1 MTLLILA
8 AGMGSR
14 FGGLKQMEPMGPNG
28 EFIIDYSVYDALKVG
43 FNKIVFIIREEMY
56 NDFKETIG
64 KRIPEDVNVSY
75 VFQKDTIFNRK
86 KPLGTAHAIYCAKE
100 EVNEPFAIINA
111 DDFYGRDAFKVAINF
126 LNNNKEEDTFGL
138 VAYRAINTLS
148 EKGSVKRGI
157 IKTKDNYL
165 DRIIES
171 KIELKGEVISAQALV
186 DGREFTTEKDSL
198 VSMNMILFTPKIF
211 DYLKSD
217 LDLFIKN
224 IKDEENEEFLI
235 PEVIDKHIKTGDI
248 KVRVLNTSSKWYG
261 ITYKDDKE
269 DVTKSINNMI
279 DNGEYKNKLWN

>member
-217 LDLFIKN
+217 LDLFVKN